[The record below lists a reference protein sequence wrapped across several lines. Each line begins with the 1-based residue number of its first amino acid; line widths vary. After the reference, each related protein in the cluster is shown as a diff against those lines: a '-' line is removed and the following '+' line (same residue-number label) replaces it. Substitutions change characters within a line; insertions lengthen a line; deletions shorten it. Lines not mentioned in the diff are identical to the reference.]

1 MFGGIFTSTNRFNHD
16 PNLDFL
22 SSNAYTG
29 GLDLLHQ
36 WNNKKYFIDARLLG
50 SHVLGSTESITT
62 LQESSARYYQRPG
75 AEYLHYDTTRTTLSG
90 LGGRARIGKGTGLW
104 RYYTGASWITPGMEL
119 NDIGYMQSADAIR
132 QENEISNFVNRPVS
146 IFRTYTITLE
156 EFNEW
161 NFNGSYIGSG
171 THLALSFTFLNRWNL
186 QTNLIYHTQTLDTRI
201 LRGGYDM
208 LIPHN
213 LLSFGQISTDASK
226 KVVFGI
232 QYDVASA
239 GQNSANAFQV
249 GPQIT
254 VRPINTLRIGLTAS
268 YAENYNQLQ
277 YVTTEEV
284 PDDSRYILGAIDQQT
299 FSVTFRMDYS
309 ITPEFSIQ
317 YYGSPFISKGVY
329 SEYKYVHDP
338 QSDEYQDRF
347 TIYQDPI
354 KDNGLIWLDE
364 NRADIP
370 PYAIAD
376 PDFNFY
382 QFRSNLVL
390 KWEYRPGSLF
400 YLVWSSDR
408 TGSAEPVNSTMNESF
423 NQLWDAYPNNIFLAK
438 FSYWFSL

>member
-1 MFGGIFTSTNRFNHD
+1 
-16 PNLDFL
+16 
-22 SSNAYTG
+22 
-29 GLDLLHQ
+29 
-36 WNNKKYFIDARLLG
+36 
-50 SHVLGSTESITT
+50 
-62 LQESSARYYQRPG
+62 
-75 AEYLHYDTTRTTLSG
+75 
-90 LGGRARIGKGTGLW
+90 
-104 RYYTGASWITPGMEL
+104 MEL

-171 THLALSFTFLNRWNL
+171 SHLALSFTFLNRWNL
-186 QTNLIYHTQTLDTRI
+186 QTNLIYHTEALDTRI

-213 LLSFGQISTDASK
+213 LMSFGQISTDASK

-232 QYDVASA
+232 QYDVSAA
-239 GQNSANAFQV
+239 GQNSANAFQL
-249 GPQIT
+249 GPQVT
-254 VRPINTLRIGLTAS
+254 VRPINTLRVGLTAS

-284 PDDSRYILGAIDQQT
+284 PGDTRYIMGAIDQQT
-299 FSVTFRMDYS
+299 FSATFRMDYS
-309 ITPEFSIQ
+309 ITPEISIQ
-317 YYGSPFISKGVY
+317 YYGSPFISRGLY

-338 QSDEYQDRF
+338 KANEYQERF
-347 TIYQDPI
+347 TIYQNPI
-354 KDNGLIWLDE
+354 KDNGSIWLDE

-376 PDFNFY
+376 PDFNFF

-408 TGSAEPVNSTMNESF
+408 SGGAVPVGSSMNESF
-423 NQLWDAYPNNIFLAK
+423 HQLWDAYPSNIFLAK